1 MSVSPDNA
9 VPLLAVEDVD
19 VAYPRRGQA
28 PVRAVIGA
36 SITVAAG
43 EIVGLVG
50 ESGCGKSTLGRAA
63 VGLVAATAGQVRYR
77 GEVVE
82 AMGRATRPPR
92 LRSLQMVFQD
102 PYASLNPRRRIGRQ
116 LADAIR
122 LGTGAKLDDA
132 EAGVRVT
139 ALLERV
145 GLSANI
151 AHRYP
156 HEFSGGQC
164 QRIAIARVLAT
175 DPACVVADEP
185 ISSLD
190 ASAQAQI
197 ANLLAGI
204 VAGSGLGML
213 FISHDLSV
221 VRKIA
226 HRTVVMYLGR
236 IVESG
241 ATEPI
246 WHEPAHPYT
255 RALIAAVPVPG
266 AGRAWRPS
274 SPATCRTRR
283 GRRRAAASTR
293 GAPTLSTAAGAR
305 TPRPSKSSPAGSRAA
320 CSPNPAEAGPKG
332 ASKASAAEEV
342 LADGRQHAGAEKF
355 DTAVVGQPV
364 GRTELEPVGT
374 RFEDGDGVLGNDV
387 GVSCEGEPVEDLVRD
402 DFGRRLFPAFTERP
416 AEICQHFSGDF
427 DRGVEPADD
436 IEVEGHLAARAAR
449 ANRASSSTTV
459 TAPTTMPTG
468 LLACCGQPLTG
479 SPFPHQWHHVRVS

>member
-1 MSVSPDNA
+1 MSAGPDSA
-9 VPLLAVEDVD
+9 APLLVVEDVD
-19 VAYPRRGQA
+19 VAYARRGQA

-36 SITVAAG
+36 SITVGAG

-63 VGLVAATAGQVRYR
+63 VGLVAPAAGQIRYH
-77 GEVVE
+77 GEVVQP
-82 AMGRATRPPR
+82 MGRTARPSR

-116 LADAIR
+116 VADAIR

-132 EAGVRVT
+132 QAQGRV
-139 ALLERV
+139 AVLLERV

-175 DPACVVADEP
+175 EPDCVVADEP

-236 IVESG
+236 IVETG

-246 WHEPAHPYT
+246 WDAPAHPYT

-266 AGRAWRPS
+266 ARSG
-274 SPATCRTRR
+274 
-283 GRRRAAASTR
+283 
-293 GAPTLSTAAGAR
+293 LSVELPGDV
-305 TPRPSKSSPAGSRAA
+305 
-320 CSPNPAEAGPKG
+320 PNPARPPSGCRFHPRCPDAIYRCRTEDPPPV
-332 ASKASAAEEV
+332 EV
-342 LADGRQHAGAEKF
+342 EPGWQSRCLLTKPRVAGAK
-355 DTAVVGQPV
+355 
-364 GRTELEPVGT
+364 
-374 RFEDGDGVLGNDV
+374 
-387 GVSCEGEPVEDLVRD
+387 
-402 DFGRRLFPAFTERP
+402 
-416 AEICQHFSGDF
+416 
-427 DRGVEPADD
+427 
-436 IEVEGHLAARAAR
+436 
-449 ANRASSSTTV
+449 
-459 TAPTTMPTG
+459 
-468 LLACCGQPLTG
+468 
-479 SPFPHQWHHVRVS
+479 

>member
-1 MSVSPDNA
+1 MSAWPNRTA
-9 VPLLAVEDVD
+9 PLLVVQEVD

-36 SITVAAG
+36 SITVGAG

-63 VGLVAATAGQVRYR
+63 VGLVAPTAGQIRYR
-77 GEVVE
+77 GEVLE
-82 AMGRATRPPR
+82 PMTRATRSPR

-116 LADAIR
+116 IADAIR
-122 LGTGAKLDDA
+122 LGTGAKLDGP
-132 EAGVRVT
+132 EGGTRVG

-145 GLSANI
+145 GLSSSI

-175 DPACVVADEP
+175 EPDCVVADEP

-204 VAGSGLGML
+204 VEASGLGML

-226 HRTVVMYLGR
+226 HRTIVMYLGR
-236 IVESG
+236 IVETG
-241 ATEPI
+241 PTEPV
-246 WHEPAHPYT
+246 WQAPAHPYT

-266 AGRAWRPS
+266 ARSGLAS
-274 SPATCRTRR
+274 ELR
-283 GRRRAAASTR
+283 GDV
-293 GAPTLSTAAGAR
+293 
-305 TPRPSKSSPAGSRAA
+305 
-320 CSPNPAEAGPKG
+320 PNPARPPSGCRFHPRCP
-332 ASKASAAEEV
+332 
-342 LADGRQHAGAEKF
+342 D
-355 DTAVVGQPV
+355 AVDRC
-364 GRTELEPVGT
+364 RTEDPP
-374 RFEDGDGVLGNDV
+374 
-387 GVSCEGEPVEDLVRD
+387 PVE
-402 DFGRRLFPAFTERP
+402 
-416 AEICQHFSGDF
+416 
-427 DRGVEPADD
+427 VEPGWQSRCLLTKPR
-436 IEVEGHLAARAAR
+436 V
-449 ANRASSSTTV
+449 
-459 TAPTTMPTG
+459 APVAT
-468 LLACCGQPLTG
+468 
-479 SPFPHQWHHVRVS
+479 

>member
-1 MSVSPDNA
+1 MSAAPSHA
-9 VPLLAVEDVD
+9 TPLLAVEGVD
-19 VAYPRRGQA
+19 VSYPRRGHA

-36 SITVAAG
+36 SITVSAG

-63 VGLVAATAGQVRYR
+63 VGLVAPSAGHVHYR
-77 GEVVE
+77 GEAVE
-82 AMGRATRPPR
+82 PMGRATRAAS

-116 LADAIR
+116 VADAIR
-122 LGTGAKLDDA
+122 LGTGAKLDEA
-132 EAGVRVT
+132 EAKVRVA

-175 DPACVVADEP
+175 EPSCVVADEP

-197 ANLLAGI
+197 ANLLAGV
-204 VAGSGLGML
+204 VAESGLGML

-236 IVESG
+236 IVEAG

-246 WHEPAHPYT
+246 WSQPAHPYT
-255 RALIAAVPVPG
+255 RALIAAVPKPG
-266 AGRAWRPS
+266 AG
-274 SPATCRTRR
+274 
-283 GRRRAAASTR
+283 AAM
-293 GAPTLSTAAGAR
+293 PFELAGDV
-305 TPRPSKSSPAGSRAA
+305 
-320 CSPNPAEAGPKG
+320 PNPARPPSGCRFHPRCPDAIDRCRV
-332 ASKASAAEEV
+332 EEPPV
-342 LADGRQHAGAEKF
+342 VEVEPGWESLCLLAKPR
-355 DTAVVGQPV
+355 QPV
-364 GRTELEPVGT
+364 
-374 RFEDGDGVLGNDV
+374 
-387 GVSCEGEPVEDLVRD
+387 
-402 DFGRRLFPAFTERP
+402 
-416 AEICQHFSGDF
+416 
-427 DRGVEPADD
+427 
-436 IEVEGHLAARAAR
+436 
-449 ANRASSSTTV
+449 
-459 TAPTTMPTG
+459 AP
-468 LLACCGQPLTG
+468 
-479 SPFPHQWHHVRVS
+479 

>member
-1 MSVSPDNA
+1 
-9 VPLLAVEDVD
+9 
-19 VAYPRRGQA
+19 
-28 PVRAVIGA
+28 
-36 SITVAAG
+36 
-43 EIVGLVG
+43 
-50 ESGCGKSTLGRAA
+50 
-63 VGLVAATAGQVRYR
+63 
-77 GEVVE
+77 
-82 AMGRATRPPR
+82 
-92 LRSLQMVFQD
+92 MVFQD

-116 LADAIR
+116 VADAIR

-132 EAGVRVT
+132 EAGVRVA

-145 GLSANI
+145 GLSGSI

-241 ATEPI
+241 VTGPI

-266 AGRAWRPS
+266 ARSGL
-274 SPATCRTRR
+274 
-283 GRRRAAASTR
+283 AAELP
-293 GAPTLSTAAGAR
+293 GDV
-305 TPRPSKSSPAGSRAA
+305 
-320 CSPNPAEAGPKG
+320 PNPARPPSGCRFHPRCPEA
-332 ASKASAAEEV
+332 
-342 LADGRQHAGAEKF
+342 
-355 DTAVVGQPV
+355 
-364 GRTELEPVGT
+364 
-374 RFEDGDGVLGNDV
+374 
-387 GVSCEGEPVEDLVRD
+387 
-402 DFGRRLFPAFTERP
+402 
-416 AEICQHFSGDF
+416 F
-427 DRGVEPADD
+427 DRCRGQDPPP
-436 IEVEGHLAARAAR
+436 IEVEPGWQSRC
-449 ANRASSSTTV
+449 
-459 TAPTTMPTG
+459 
-468 LLACCGQPLTG
+468 LLATP
-479 SPFPHQWHHVRVS
+479 RVGPTKGYSGG

>member
-1 MSVSPDNA
+1 MSVRPSSGA
-9 VPLLAVEDVD
+9 PLLAVDDVD
-19 VAYPRRGQA
+19 VAYARRGQA

-63 VGLVAATAGQVRYR
+63 VGLVAPSAGEVRYR

-116 LADAIR
+116 VADAIR
-122 LGTGAKLDDA
+122 LGTRAKLDDA
-132 EAGVRVT
+132 EAQARV
-139 ALLERV
+139 AGLLERV

-175 DPACVVADEP
+175 DPSCVVADEP

-204 VAGSGLGML
+204 VADSGLGML

-236 IVESG
+236 IVETG
-241 ATEPI
+241 PTEPI
-246 WHEPAHPYT
+246 WSAPAHPYT

-266 AGRAWRPS
+266 ARSGL
-274 SPATCRTRR
+274 ATELR
-283 GRRRAAASTR
+283 GDV
-293 GAPTLSTAAGAR
+293 
-305 TPRPSKSSPAGSRAA
+305 
-320 CSPNPAEAGPKG
+320 PNPARPPSGCRFHPRCPD
-332 ASKASAAEEV
+332 V
-342 LADGRQHAGAEKF
+342 IDRC
-355 DTAVVGQPV
+355 
-364 GRTELEPVGT
+364 RTEDPP
-374 RFEDGDGVLGNDV
+374 
-387 GVSCEGEPVEDLVRD
+387 PVEVVPGWQSLC
-402 DFGRRLFPAFTERP
+402 LLTKPRP
-416 AEICQHFSGDF
+416 A
-427 DRGVEPADD
+427 PAPPESLSD
-436 IEVEGHLAARAAR
+436 
-449 ANRASSSTTV
+449 
-459 TAPTTMPTG
+459 P
-468 LLACCGQPLTG
+468 
-479 SPFPHQWHHVRVS
+479 

>member
-1 MSVSPDNA
+1 MSVLPGNA
-9 VPLLAVEDVD
+9 APLLAVEDVD

-50 ESGCGKSTLGRAA
+50 ESGCGKSPLGRAA

-116 LADAIR
+116 IADAIR
-122 LGTGAKLDDA
+122 LGTGAKLDDG
-132 EAGVRVT
+132 EAQGRVA

-175 DPACVVADEP
+175 EPACIVADEP

-204 VAGSGLGML
+204 VGDSGLGML

-236 IVESG
+236 IVETG

-246 WHEPAHPYT
+246 WHAPAHPYT

-266 AGRAWRPS
+266 ARSAL
-274 SPATCRTRR
+274 
-283 GRRRAAASTR
+283 ASELP
-293 GAPTLSTAAGAR
+293 GDV
-305 TPRPSKSSPAGSRAA
+305 
-320 CSPNPAEAGPKG
+320 PNPARPPSGC
-332 ASKASAAEEV
+332 
-342 LADGRQHAGAEKF
+342 
-355 DTAVVGQPV
+355 
-364 GRTELEPVGT
+364 
-374 RFEDGDGVLGNDV
+374 RFHPRCPDAIDRCRSEDPP
-387 GVSCEGEPVEDLVRD
+387 PVE
-402 DFGRRLFPAFTERP
+402 
-416 AEICQHFSGDF
+416 
-427 DRGVEPADD
+427 VEP
-436 IEVEGHLAARAAR
+436 GWQSRC
-449 ANRASSSTTV
+449 
-459 TAPTTMPTG
+459 
-468 LLACCGQPLTG
+468 LLTKPRVRQPKDY
-479 SPFPHQWHHVRVS
+479 